1 MPKIREATDK
11 FNKTRNK
18 EEHFT
23 SPEIIND
30 LVLGMAD
37 GLTVPFALAA
47 GLTGAIAASGLV
59 VTAGLAE
66 IAAGSISMGLGGF
79 LAATSATE
87 HYRRER
93 SIEEREIKTQPEVE
107 AQEIREIFATYG
119 ITKGV
124 ESMIDELRSNPKLWV
139 DFMMRNELG
148 LEEPSPTRARNSA
161 ITIASAYVIG
171 GLVPLTPYIFIHNAR
186 EAVFVS
192 IALTG
197 TALFLFGF
205 FKAFISGISP
215 LKSALQTTVVGAA
228 AAAAAFAL
236 ARLVSG
242 S

>member
-1 MPKIREATDK
+1 MPKLATVTEK
-11 FNKTRNK
+11 LSKAQNK

-47 GLTGAIAASGLV
+47 GLTGAFAASGLV

-79 LAATSATE
+79 LAATSAAE

-93 SIEEREIKTQPEVE
+93 SIEEREIRTQSEVE
-107 AQEIREIFATYG
+107 AQEIRDIFSTYG

-124 ESMIDELRSNPKLWV
+124 ESMIDELRADPKLWV

-161 ITIASAYVIG
+161 ITIASAYILG
-171 GLVPLTPYIFIHNAR
+171 GLIPLAPYIFIHNAR
-186 EAVFVS
+186 EAVFIS
-192 IALTG
+192 IAVTG
-197 TALFLFGF
+197 SALFIFGF
-205 FKAFISGISP
+205 FKAFVSGVSP
-215 LKSALQTTVVGAA
+215 LKSAFQTTIVGAV

-236 ARLVSG
+236 ARIVS
-242 S
+242 ST